1 MNFVQR
7 PVHFRVPKLDCKDCK
22 HSKMAATGTRK
33 CKFVKWDKKEISC
46 EFARSFDELC
56 GVQAKYFSSKN
67 LLNNNYPQDYLTIDE
82 YY

>member
-1 MNFVQR
+1 
-7 PVHFRVPKLDCKDCK
+7 
-22 HSKMAATGTRK
+22 MAATGTRK

-67 LLNNNYPQDYLTIDE
+67 LLNNNDFLNKYPQDYLTIDE